1 MTVQERASGG
11 DDNHVTELSA
21 IPSAPEAS
29 ASRISIRRVF
39 FVVAYNILAV
49 LLILS
54 GLELAILGSL
64 RFSGI
69 TAHLPKSIRYY
80 PIWTYTHLDRLMAYD
95 FYSYD
100 KDLAYTLEPNIKV
113 NYTNRE
119 YSVLLESN
127 SLGFRDDETSLER
140 PEVVALGD
148 SFCMGWGVEAD
159 ESFAQLV
166 ERDSGLK
173 VLNTGLP
180 SYGTAREVILCNS
193 KVDTGGLKYLI
204 VQYCE
209 NDLHE
214 NSVYI
219 DNGRTYSGGR
229 IESFNRRT
237 SVDRRRREYYFGK
250 YLISNLSLL
259 SDRMF
264 SDGNRFPELS
274 L

>member
-1 MTVQERASGG
+1 MLRNSQRFRP
-11 DDNHVTELSA
+11 H
-21 IPSAPEAS
+21 PSPNSPTDSNEEA
-29 ASRISIRRVF
+29 
-39 FVVAYNILAV
+39 
-49 LLILS
+49 
-54 GLELAILGSL
+54 
-64 RFSGI
+64 
-69 TAHLPKSIRYY
+69 
-80 PIWTYTHLDRLMAYD
+80 

-274 L
+274 PQGLTPVQTEFFHLEHAKKFLSILSELEPASEDFQLILFDLMDASDVGYLREGIDSIRFQSVYAPRGESN